1 MKVGTGIGQGDG
13 VDAVLDFAAVAVV
26 LTLHAGR
33 VRAAFGRS
41 RLIDHAQ
48 RLGVR
53 MLGGHQLLAAVAEE
67 FFVPPD
73 RFEKS
78 LERADGDALSQRQ
91 RFDILALHIAEQTA
105 NINRQ
110 QQPASRPAKAVGE
123 QTQKLAQQFSKRCDI
138 LKRHGTTLRG
148 FPRKQESHGGSFLSS
163 LPVNSN
169 KLLPS
174 HDLAHDLAT
183 VRQPDVALSN

>member
-1 MKVGTGIGQGDG
+1 VKVRAGIGQGDG

-33 VRAAFGRS
+33 VPAAFGRS

-53 MLGGHQLLAAVAEE
+53 MLRGHQLLAAVAEPL
-67 FFVPPD
+67 FVPAD
-73 RFEKS
+73 GFEKS
-78 LERADGDALSQRQ
+78 LERPDRHPLSQRHCL
-91 RFDILALHIAEQTA
+91 DILALHMAEQTA

-110 QQPASRPAKAVGE
+110 QQPASGPAKAVGE

-148 FPRKQESHGGSFLSS
+148 FPGKQKSHGGSFLSS

-174 HDLAHDLAT
+174 HDLAT
-183 VRQPDVALSN
+183 VRQPDVALSK

>member
-26 LTLHAGR
+26 LTLHTGR
-33 VRAAFGRS
+33 VGTAFGRS

-53 MLGGHQLLAAVAEE
+53 VLGGHQLLAAVAEPL
-67 FFVPPD
+67 FVPAD
-73 RFEKS
+73 GFEKA
-78 LERADGDALSQRQ
+78 LQRADGHALSQRE
-91 RFDILALHIAEQTA
+91 RLDILALHVAEQPA
-105 NINRQ
+105 NVNRQ
-110 QQPASRPAKAVGE
+110 KQPASRPAKAVRK

-169 KLLPS
+169 KLLPN
-174 HDLAHDLAT
+174 HDLTTDSET
-183 VRQPDVALSN
+183 DVALSN